1 MNSQNILFS
10 SIFVPV
16 NANDKDQVMKSIAW
30 TIDRDQRFKSTTI
43 DKICDSVW
51 LCDHFQKNESDRPS
65 STDDGFVIL
74 NVTSSLVSA
83 PYTALVRLTHP
94 VQWHDNDDHV
104 VDIVAVVVS
113 RCAVS
118 PFDVGYDR
126 DKGLHLQ
133 QLSRVTRFLMNK
145 ENVAQ
150 IRVAQTSHD
159 LRHLLRDDGQNQA
172 IQKIAA

>member
-16 NANDKDQVMKSIAW
+16 NASDRDQVMKSIAW
-30 TIDRDQRFKSTTI
+30 TIDRDPKFKAITI

-51 LCDHFQKNESDRPS
+51 LCDHFQKNELDRPS
-65 STDDGFVIL
+65 PTEDGIIIL
-74 NVTSSLVSA
+74 NVTSSLVSE
-83 PYTALVRLTHP
+83 PYTALIRLAQP
-94 VQWHDNDDHV
+94 VQWNDHDDNSI
-104 VDIVAVVVS
+104 DIVAVVVS

-118 PFDVGYDR
+118 QFDVGYDR

-145 ENVAQ
+145 ENTIQ
-150 IRVAQTSHD
+150 IRAAQTSYD
-159 LRHLLRDDGQNQA
+159 LCHLLRDSDHDQN
-172 IQKIAA
+172 IEKIAA